1 MIQMAKNKSRAPRSN
16 VAAYKK
22 MALEKA
28 LVNHALNA
36 ELSKAYVQGLND
48 GYGTAALILF
58 WLLHTDYG
66 FGKKRLALLMRKVND
81 FCIDVLGPGPDGQQK
96 PKEGEF
102 NGISLDDIAQSLK
115 EECGIFIDTKTWM
128 MEIDGIEI
136 VRKEGAVDGGTGQAE
151 TAVR

>member
-1 MIQMAKNKSRAPRSN
+1 MAKNKSRAPRSN

-28 LVNHALNA
+28 MINNALNT
-36 ELSKAYVQGLND
+36 ELQKAHVQGLND
-48 GYGTAALILF
+48 GYGTAVLILF
-58 WLLHTDYG
+58 WLLHTDCG

-115 EECGIFIDTKTWM
+115 KECGIFIDTKNM
-128 MEIDGIEI
+128 DDGD
-136 VRKEGAVDGGTGQAE
+136 RRDRDCKKRRCSGWRNLTS
-151 TAVR
+151 

>member
-1 MIQMAKNKSRAPRSN
+1 MIPMAKSKRAPRSN
-16 VAAYKK
+16 AAVYKK
-22 MALEKA
+22 MALEKTMI
-28 LVNHALNA
+28 NNALNA
-36 ELSKAYVQGLND
+36 ELLKAHIQGTND

-81 FCIDVLGPGPDGQQK
+81 FCIDILGPGPDGQQK

-102 NGISLDDIAQSLK
+102 AGISLDDIAQSLK
-115 EECGIFIDTKTWM
+115 EECGIHIDTKTWM

-136 VRKEGAVDGGTGQAE
+136 VRKEGAEDEGTGRTE
-151 TAVR
+151 TVAG